1 MPKWIKSITKT
12 LPGKFLT
19 KTIERYFLH
28 GVAQEAAA
36 LAYYLLFMIFPLLIF
51 LSSLLGLLELDISG
65 ITNSLDALLPSGVV
79 DVVESYLSYVSQ
91 TSSRTMLWFGLV
103 FTIYFP
109 MRAADCLMIAVR
121 RAYHLPRP
129 KNQVLYMMKVLL
141 YTVFLLVTI
150 ALTLALVTVGRQALE
165 FAGRFVVVPEAFI
178 ELWTD
183 LRFLVLG
190 GVMFGAVG
198 LLYAAAQDSR
208 QAARN
213 VVPGALAAL
222 VGWMVVSAAFA
233 FYVENFAN
241 YTVIYGAL
249 GTVIVLMMW
258 LNLTAL
264 MLIMGAEING
274 VLNSLRGR
282 RTPKTMDRKDS
293 TGGGRFAKSASSA
306 EENAI

>member
-1 MPKWIKSITKT
+1 MRSLYRRQLAMMVSIMLVSFT
-12 LPGKFLT
+12 L
-19 KTIERYFLH
+19 
-28 GVAQEAAA
+28 
-36 LAYYLLFMIFPLLIF
+36 LAGAFML
-51 LSSLLGLLELDISG
+51 
-65 ITNSLDALLPSGVV
+65 
-79 DVVESYLSYVSQ
+79 LSYRYIIGETRDSVERNAGYI
-91 TSSRTMLWFGLV
+91 SS
-103 FTIYFP
+103 FTATYY
-109 MRAADCLMIAVR
+109 R
-121 RAYHLPRP
+121 RYLTLDVQDEFYSSYVA
-129 KNQVLYMMKVLL
+129 
-141 YTVFLLVTI
+141 TI
-150 ALTLALVTVGRQALE
+150 AMISNSHIIVAD
-165 FAGRFVVVPEAFI
+165 PEGSI
-178 ELWTD
+178 
-183 LRFLVLG
+183 
-190 GVMFGAVG
+190 
-198 LLYAAAQDSR
+198 LYAAAQDSR

-282 RTPKTMDRKDS
+282 RTPKAMDSKDS